1 MTLSRF
7 VVWLISVTLVVLA
20 VDRVQSQTYPTKPI
34 RVLTSA
40 VGGGNDFVA
49 RLIAP
54 GISAPLGQQVIIDN
68 RPTRTLPDAMM
79 KAAPDGYTLLIMSA
93 GLWLFPFM
101 ANANYDMA
109 RDFAPITLAVKS
121 PNVLVVHPS
130 LPTKSVK
137 ELIALAKAKPGQL
150 TYSVGGLG
158 GMSHLSVELFKIMAG
173 VNMVMVNYKSGAQEI
188 ADLIGGQ
195 VQLAFNPAGSASPHV
210 KSGKLRGVAV
220 TTAEPSALF
229 PGLPTIA
236 ASGLPGYAAV
246 STYGV
251 FAPSKTPDAIIKRIN
266 QEVVRFVNTP
276 EAKERFLNGATEP
289 VGSTPEAFAASIKS
303 DQNKWGK
310 IIQDAGVRDE

>member
-1 MTLSRF
+1 MAFSHF
-7 VVWLISVTLVVLA
+7 VVWMMPVTLAVLA
-20 VDRVQSQTYPTKPI
+20 VDTTQSQTYPTKPI

-68 RPTRTLPDAMM
+68 RPTRALPDAVM
-79 KAAPDGYTLLIMSA
+79 KSAPDGYTLLIMSA

-101 ANANYDMA
+101 ANANYDMG

-137 ELIALAKAKPGQL
+137 EVIALAKAKPGQL

-158 GMSHLSVELFKIMAG
+158 GMSHLSVELFKKMAG
-173 VNMVMVNYKSGAQEI
+173 VDMVMVNYKSGAQEI

-195 VQLAFNPAGSASPHV
+195 VQLAFNPAGSAAPHV
-210 KSGKLRGVAV
+210 KSGKLRALAV

-251 FAPSKTPDAIIKRIN
+251 FAPAKTPEAIIKRIN
-266 QEVVRFVNTP
+266 QEVVRFLNTP
-276 EAKERFLNGATEP
+276 EAKERLLNGATEP
-289 VGSTPEAFAASIKS
+289 VGSSPEAFAASIKS
-303 DQNKWGK
+303 DMNKWGK
-310 IIQDAGVRDE
+310 IIQDAGIRDE